1 MRHLRQVGAVLA
13 LLVVASSVAF
23 AQRTTARASQSQSK
37 VWELGFDAG
46 LTFGLDDPNVTL
58 LQIPVA
64 NFRAGIHT
72 SDVLSI
78 EPFGSINYAKVEGV
92 PDAFTDYTL
101 GVGGLY
107 HFSKS
112 RTQSQLYVRP
122 FLALIGGSAGG
133 VSDSNVGVGVGLGMK
148 WPKLNGRMALR
159 GEGNILSVNSNTA
172 INFLFGLSFFT
183 R

>member
-23 AQRTTARASQSQSK
+23 AQRTARAAQSQSK

-46 LTFGLDDPNVTL
+46 LSFGLDDPNFTVL
-58 LQIPVA
+58 EIPIS
-64 NFRAGIHT
+64 NFRAGIHAT
-72 SDVLSI
+72 DVLSI
-78 EPFGSINYAKVEGV
+78 EPFGSIHYDKVEGF
-92 PDAFTDYTL
+92 PDPDTRYTL

-107 HFSKS
+107 HFSAA
-112 RTQSQLYVRP
+112 RTRSQMYVRP
-122 FLALIGGSAGG
+122 FLALIGGSSGG
-133 VSDSNVGVGVGLGMK
+133 VSDSDIGVGVGFGMK

-159 GEGNILSVNSNTA
+159 GEANVASVNSATS
-172 INFLFGLSFFT
+172 INALFGFSFFT

>member
-1 MRHLRQVGAVLA
+1 MRRLRQVGAVLA
-13 LLVVASSVAF
+13 LLVVASSIAS
-23 AQRTTARASQSQSK
+23 AQRTARAAQSQSK

-46 LTFGLDDPNVTL
+46 LSFGLDDPNTTA
-58 LQIPVA
+58 LQIPIS
-64 NFRAGIHT
+64 NFRVGIHT

-78 EPFGSINYAKVEGV
+78 EPFGSINYAKVEGI
-92 PDAFTDYTL
+92 PDAFTDYAL

-107 HFSKS
+107 HFSTS

-133 VSDSNVGVGVGLGMK
+133 VSDSDIGVGVGVGMK

-159 GEGNILSVNSNTA
+159 GEGNVLSVNSNTA